1 MAAGGRARYGVPV
14 SGVAVLGRDAGT
26 GVVSD
31 AEPEVALGVPFDA
44 PELEVPLL
52 ELLERRLRE
61 VAPLV
66 DLDAFVRLPE
76 LVELT
81 LVEPVAG
88 SFEPAPVF
96 PESKIRGSVLPRP
109 LLPVP

>member
-1 MAAGGRARYGVPV
+1 MAAWRSARYGVPV
-14 SGVAVLGRDAGT
+14 SGVAVLGRDAGAT
-26 GVVSD
+26 VVSD
-31 AEPEVALGVPFDA
+31 AEPEVAPGVPSGA

-61 VAPLV
+61 VDPPV
-66 DLDAFVRLPE
+66 DPDAFVRLPE
-76 LVELT
+76 LVEAT

-88 SFEPAPVF
+88 SFDPAPVF